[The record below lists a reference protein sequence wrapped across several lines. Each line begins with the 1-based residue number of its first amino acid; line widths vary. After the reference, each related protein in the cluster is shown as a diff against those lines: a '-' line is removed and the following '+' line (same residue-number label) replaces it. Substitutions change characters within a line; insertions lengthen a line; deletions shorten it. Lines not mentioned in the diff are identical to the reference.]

1 LQGYIARRLL
11 ATIPVI
17 FVVAIFTFLLLRL
30 TPGDPATMIAGI
42 EADEEQIAGIRRALG
57 LDRPMHIQLA
67 YFFRDLFRGDLG
79 ESVVSG
85 YPVTKL
91 IQERFIP
98 TFSLALLTELFAVFV
113 GVPMGVLAAWKANT
127 WIDKSVMFLCTL
139 GFSVPIFFLGFLFI
153 ILFGV
158 RLEWFPVA
166 GYVPPME
173 GFGAFLYRLIM
184 PALVTGIV
192 LLAFI
197 ARMTRANM
205 REILQEDYIRTARA
219 KGLSEKTVLIRHA
232 FKNAALPIVTVI
244 GLGAAGLITG
254 IVITESVFAIPGLGR
269 LVVNA
274 MLSRDYT
281 IIQGAI
287 LTISLFYVL
296 VNLVVDLTYAYF
308 DPRIRY

>member
-1 LQGYIARRLL
+1 
-11 ATIPVI
+11 
-17 FVVAIFTFLLLRL
+17 
-30 TPGDPATMIAGI
+30 
-42 EADEEQIAGIRRALG
+42 
-57 LDRPMHIQLA
+57 MHIQLA

-205 REILQEDYIRTARA
+205 REILQE
-219 KGLSEKTVLIRHA
+219 GLHQDRQ
-232 FKNAALPIVTVI
+232 
-244 GLGAAGLITG
+244 G
-254 IVITESVFAIPGLGR
+254 
-269 LVVNA
+269 
-274 MLSRDYT
+274 
-281 IIQGAI
+281 QGA
-287 LTISLFYVL
+287 LRKDGSHPPRVQERSASHRHRHRTRSGGTDHGDSHNGVSLRHSGSGPARRKRDAQQGLHDNSGGDPHHIAVL
-296 VNLVVDLTYAYF
+296 RA
-308 DPRIRY
+308 R